1 MEEQIDDAQAKIKE
15 IDDQFKEQNNTI
27 LELVSKDKALI
38 IPHYDASYKEV
49 VSGFSMFGMFAGVD
63 LDSSF
68 EDLQRTLESNLES
81 LFKAFLGNPI
91 INLLDPVRFF
101 NARFFISSPII
112 LDLDGDGVETV
123 GVEEDGSVFFDFNGD
138 GRQSLTGWVGK
149 DDGLLVFDR
158 NGDGIINDGSE
169 LFGNNTARYNGLG
182 KCIHGFE
189 ALAQEDSNGDGLVN
203 HLDDNWQH
211 LNSAWL

>member
-1 MEEQIDDAQAKIKE
+1 MELFFRFCEE
-15 IDDQFKEQNNTI
+15 HLGLFTGGN
-27 LELVSKDKALI
+27 
-38 IPHYDASYKEV
+38 
-49 VSGFSMFGMFAGVD
+49 
-63 LDSSF
+63 LD
-68 EDLQRTLESNLES
+68 
-81 LFKAFLGNPI
+81 
-91 INLLDPVRFF
+91 NLLQGEWGKLLKSALYNILPVRFF
-101 NARFFISSPII
+101 ASRFFISSPII
-112 LDLDGDGVETV
+112 LDLDGDGVETM

-158 NGDGIINDGSE
+158 NGDGIINDDSE

-211 LNSAWL
+211 LKVWCDLNQDGITNEGESFARGWLYAVDV